1 MLFQVCPLCPEVASP
16 YSEQAEDPVLLLNE
30 PKDCG
35 RWLALPLW
43 PLCPWVLCVDTS
55 GTVISEKA
63 SHCNT
68 WKFDCV
74 AEIRDLFFHSVYA
87 PVGSSMVHQRKAWSR
102 CITGFNTVGI
112 CWLVVMFCSLVV
124 QLTCLAFFMIDS
136 GTW

>member
-74 AEIRDLFFHSVYA
+74 AEIRDLFFSQCLRSCRLVDGA
-87 PVGSSMVHQRKAWSR
+87 PTK
-102 CITGFNTVGI
+102 
-112 CWLVVMFCSLVV
+112 SLVQMYHWV
-124 QLTCLAFFMIDS
+124 QYSGHLLACGYVLFVGGAVNLSSFFYD
-136 GTW
+136 